1 MERSER
7 MTELLSKHKQGL
19 GVAALICL
27 SFLLMTTGY
36 LAWLQNLRIL
46 AEAPLVEMLSLVCAY
61 LAQAVGVGAY
71 MLIVRTGGAEK
82 TSRLTYASLVLQL
95 LLHIPAI
102 VWANLALVV
111 ISGLLANVLYGV
123 VLGHYLVVLCTLVSR
138 ERRGTVFGCAYGA
151 STLLTWLLSLVANGA
166 LASGI
171 PSIVCCCAMG
181 AGVAALMRALPLP
194 SEEGEP
200 VESEPLDA
208 AQTGTLAIMC
218 VAIALVCLVKNA
230 CFAFPVSDLDSGI
243 SLELT
248 RVLYGLGLVLF
259 GVISDYNRRLGLV
272 ACAISLVLPFCMLA
286 LSGAGSPAVVLWL
299 LGYLLTSIYTLFG
312 VLLAA
317 DYAEDVARPVLSCLG
332 LLLHRVGLALGSGLA
347 LALASSPQLLI
358 AVTAVL
364 LIATAVIVIVLDQR
378 LFAHKAEIAKAEPP
392 ELPEERERRQL
403 ERFSSAYGLSARER
417 EVLPLLVSGKTNAE
431 IAAELFVTERT
442 VKFHVH
448 NIMEKTGC
456 PNRLAV
462 TDLFNAGVEG

>member
-1 MERSER
+1 MERSWR
-7 MTELLSKHKQGL
+7 VTELLSKHKQGV
-19 GVAALICL
+19 GVASLICL

-36 LAWLQNLRIL
+36 LAWLQNLRAL
-46 AEAPLVEMLSLVCAY
+46 AEASLVEALSLVCAY

-71 MLIVRTGGAEK
+71 MFVMRMWGTEK
-82 TSRLTYASLVLQL
+82 ASRLTYAALGLQL
-95 LLHIPAI
+95 LLQVPAI
-102 VWANLALVV
+102 VLANLALVIV
-111 ISGLLANVLYGV
+111 SGLFANVLYGV
-123 VLGHYLVVLCTLVSR
+123 VLGHYLVALCTLVSR

-151 STLLTWLLSLVANGA
+151 STILTWLLSLVGEGV
-166 LASGI
+166 LVEGV
-171 PSIVCCCAMG
+171 PSIVCCCVMG
-181 AGVAALMRALPLP
+181 AGVAALMHALPLP
-194 SEEGEP
+194 LETGEP
-200 VESEPLDA
+200 SRQEVDDA
-208 AQTGTLAIMC
+208 TQMRTLAIMC
-218 VAIALVCLVKNA
+218 AAIALVCLVKNA

-259 GVISDYNRRLGLV
+259 GAISDYNRRLGLV

-317 DYAEDVARPVLSCLG
+317 DYAEDVARPWLSCLG

-347 LALASSPQLLI
+347 LALAANPQLLI

-364 LIATAVIVIVLDQR
+364 LIATALIVIVLDQR

-392 ELPEERERRQL
+392 EPPEERERRQL

-448 NIMEKTGC
+448 NIMEKTDC
-456 PNRLAV
+456 PSRLAV